1 MGKITVFYNKTT
13 RKMTKQYL
21 LGSILFVIIH
31 FPATADITDCSSSL
45 YYFISHNYI
54 NNDVYE
60 ACNNSISIGSNN
72 SYIGCGP
79 TDCQIR
85 FNYNTNGTLTSTR
98 TISSGCGDN
107 QHPEFNGS
115 CVLIK
120 VDNEKPCWEFGS
132 QPTFNFLGQPLE
144 NTGYATWD
152 DDNARWNI
160 SRCRTFITETPV
172 QDPEYH
178 CDNAFS
184 SITFDASLNGHI
196 KFADNQFSITY
207 TISGITPPHYCEY
220 DGCEQYYTAEPV
232 PNGPNG
238 AYTCVQD
245 NTNNCTS
252 GFDFD
257 WATQSCNVNNTEYT
271 DKTGTFTLNSGAY
284 GNGTTD
290 YLNDSTCLT
299 GN

>member
-1 MGKITVFYNKTT
+1 
-13 RKMTKQYL
+13 MTKQYL

-31 FPATADITDCSSSL
+31 FPATAAGTDCSSSL
-45 YYFISHNYI
+45 YYFISHHYINNYI
-54 NNDVYE
+54 NNDVSE
-60 ACNNSISIGSNN
+60 ACNNHYSVTRDTNN
-72 SYIGCGP
+72 NITKITCGAEN
-79 TDCQIR
+79 CQII
-85 FNYNTNGTLTSTR
+85 FNYDTSGTTISAQ
-98 TISSGCGDN
+98 TISSGCGNN

-115 CVLIK
+115 CALIM
-120 VDNEKPCWEFGS
+120 VDNEEQCLEFGG

-152 DDNARWNI
+152 DSNARWNI

-184 SITFDASLNGHI
+184 SITFDATLNGHI

-207 TISGITPPHYCEY
+207 PISGITLPHYCEY
-220 DGCEQYYTAEPV
+220 DGCDQYYTAEPV
-232 PNGPNG
+232 SGGPYY

-271 DKTGTFTLNSGAY
+271 DKTGTFTLNSGGY
-284 GNGTTD
+284 ENGTTD
-290 YLNDSTCLT
+290 YLNDSTCST